1 MSPMPTKTKSKISSK
16 DEPELD
22 HAVQS
27 EERFSFKATHVYAVL
42 VVLAF
47 AAGVLIGYTAWGRP
61 SAVSPSAQAPAAA
74 IPTTD
79 PAAARQSLMAA
90 LIPKVRHFK
99 GDPNAPVTIIEFA
112 DFQCPYCGRHATV
125 TGPQID
131 REYIQSNKV
140 RLGYWNFAF
149 LGPESNWAAEAAEC
163 AADQDKFWEYHDKLF
178 NSQAGENQGAFN
190 KDNLKKFAEEL
201 GLDTSAFNACLD
213 SGKYAQLIQDDSR
226 AASAMGVSST
236 PTFVIN
242 GQTLLGAQPFEMF
255 KQVIDKELAGAA
267 SP

>member
-1 MSPMPTKTKSKISSK
+1 MPTKTKSQIPSENES
-16 DEPELD
+16 DLEP
-22 HAVQS
+22 AVQG

-47 AAGVLIGYTAWGRP
+47 AAGLLLGYAAWGRP
-61 SAVSPSAQAPAAA
+61 AAVSSARPAAPAPAAS
-74 IPTTD
+74 IPTPDTS
-79 PAAARQSLMAA
+79 AARQDLMAT
-90 LIPKVRHFK
+90 LVPKVRHFK

-112 DFQCPYCGRHATV
+112 DFQCPFCGRHATV

-131 REYIQSNKV
+131 QQYIQTNKV
-140 RLGYWNFAF
+140 RLGFWNFAF

-163 AADQDKFWEYHDKLF
+163 AAEQGKFWEYHDKLF

-190 KDNLKKFAEEL
+190 KDNLKKFAEEI
-201 GLDTSAFNACLD
+201 GLDAAAFNDCLD
-213 SGKYAQLIQDDSR
+213 SGRYAQLIQDDSN
-226 AASAMGVSST
+226 AASALGVRST

-242 GQTLLGAQPFEMF
+242 GQALLGAQPFEVF
-255 KQVIDKELAGAA
+255 KQAIEKELAGAV

>member
-1 MSPMPTKTKSKISSK
+1 MPTKTKSQPPSE
-16 DEPELD
+16 DESALEP
-22 HAVQS
+22 AAG

-47 AAGVLIGYTAWGRP
+47 AAGIWLGYAAWGRP
-61 SAVSPSAQAPAAA
+61 AAVSPAAA
-74 IPTTD
+74 IPTPD
-79 PAAARQSLMAA
+79 ASAAQQDLMAT

-112 DFQCPYCGRHATV
+112 DFQCPFCGRHATI

-131 REYIQSNKV
+131 QQYIQTHKV
-140 RLGYWNFAF
+140 RLGFWNFAF

-163 AADQDKFWEYHDKLF
+163 AADQGKFWEYHDKLF

-190 KDNLKKFAEEL
+190 KDNLKKFAAEI
-201 GLDTSAFNACLD
+201 GLDTSTFNDCLD
-213 SGKYAQLIQDDSR
+213 SGRYVQRIRDDSN
-226 AASAMGVSST
+226 AASALGVRST

-242 GQTLLGAQPFEMF
+242 GQTLLGAQPFEVF
-255 KQVIDKELAGAA
+255 KQAIDQELAGAA
-267 SP
+267 SQ